1 MQSAKKLIRLGG
13 CPGHWRKKILNIGSG
28 GRGWGRGRGGAGVGG
43 RGEANRIIAGSLVG
57 HRSFSKLLAAPHAV
71 YPRFLHLCMI
81 TICTVEVL
89 IFVHFPEVRAYEV
102 CISG

>member
-13 CPGHWRKKILNIGSG
+13 CPSHWHEKILNIGSG
-28 GRGWGRGRGGAGVGG
+28 VRVGRGRQGG
-43 RGEANRIIAGSLVG
+43 EENRIIAGPQVG
-57 HRSFSKLLAAPHAV
+57 HRPFSKLLRAPHAV
-71 YPRFLHLCMI
+71 YPRFLHICMI

-102 CISG
+102 CNSG